1 MMPGSVRVH
10 IHDDGCATVQE
21 SSGELHFD
29 QASLVRAA
37 YKAKECCELRKVYYP
52 IGSEHCPCLA
62 CAVDKAHRL
71 WRIKQGL
78 SHVVEYTEKY
88 AV

>member
-1 MMPGSVRVH
+1 MPGSVRVH

-52 IGSEHCPCLA
+52 IGSEHCPCLGA
-62 CAVDKAHRL
+62 DVGMVAVQQRASRAS
-71 WRIKQGL
+71 RR
-78 SHVVEYTEKY
+78 TTN
-88 AV
+88 